1 LVVVVVV
8 VRGSG
13 RKARPSLFCMSAL
26 TNIPE
31 MSANGDTPFRKT
43 KKYVCLTK
51 GKISDDIKILCK
63 SQEKS
68 VCLTNAAGLNTPKR
82 SRKICLSYER
92 FFWGPRKKDLTLQV
106 IFATMLP
113 VQ

>member
-1 LVVVVVV
+1 M

-13 RKARPSLFCMSAL
+13 RKTRPSLFCMSAL
-26 TNIPE
+26 TNILE
-31 MSANGDTPFRKT
+31 MSADGDTPLRKT
-43 KKYVCLTK
+43 KKSVCLTK
-51 GKISDDIKILCK
+51 GKIADGIKIVCK
-63 SQEKS
+63 SQEKT
-68 VCLTNAAGLNTPKR
+68 VCLTNAARSNTSKR

-106 IFATMLP
+106 IFAMMLP